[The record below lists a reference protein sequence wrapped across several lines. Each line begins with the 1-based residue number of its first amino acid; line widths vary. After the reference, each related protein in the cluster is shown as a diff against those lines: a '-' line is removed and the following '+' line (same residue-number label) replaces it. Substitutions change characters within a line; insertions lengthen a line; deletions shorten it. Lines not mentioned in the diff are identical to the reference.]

1 MTISRPASTYYT
13 SSNGRVHPDSLA
25 ARSHPRRRD
34 DIVFLRPRQ
43 VAPVEPPSNS
53 ERLTNIE
60 AGIDSLAAEVREI
73 AATVEGDSERITQLN
88 DGLAAILGA
97 IGDLRD
103 EMNR

>member
-1 MTISRPASTYYT
+1 MPLLRRASTYYT
-13 SSNGRVHPDSLA
+13 SSTGRPHPDSLA

-34 DIVFLRPRQ
+34 GVVVIRPRRA
-43 VAPVEPPSNS
+43 APVEPLSDS